1 MIDPNQFAEPAWS
14 VQRSLLENE
23 IAMWINTRYM
33 ARVRLRV
40 QTAIGGEAETRAA
53 LIADLEKCEKALD
66 ALSADLAALP
76 DEGRPA

>member
-1 MIDPNQFAEPAWS
+1 MMIDQTEYSQPPIA

-53 LIADLEKCEKALD
+53 LIADLEKCERALD
-66 ALSADLAALP
+66 ALSHDLAALP
-76 DEGRPA
+76 GE